1 MIVVENCIIS
11 EDIRDVKFC
20 CNLQKCKG
28 MCCVEGDAGAPL
40 EKNEVKLLKK
50 LLPKIKPYLTE
61 KGLKEIEN
69 YGVSDLDVTGE
80 LCTRIIDDKD
90 CVFLIY
96 ENDIAKCAIEKA
108 YEEGKIDFQKPISCH
123 LYPIRV
129 QNYGEFSALNYHAW
143 DICKSALIEGKE
155 RNVPLYIMLKV
166 PLIRKFGEKWYDELI
181 SQIENK

>member
-1 MIVVENCIIS
+1 MCSSDLFPSHDN
-11 EDIRDVKFC
+11 RALKFC

-90 CVFLIY
+90 CV
-96 ENDIAKCAIEKA
+96 E
-108 YEEGKIDFQKPISCH
+108 
-123 LYPIRV
+123 
-129 QNYGEFSALNYHAW
+129 
-143 DICKSALIEGKE
+143 
-155 RNVPLYIMLKV
+155 
-166 PLIRKFGEKWYDELI
+166 
-181 SQIENK
+181 